1 MYYYSGLQDS
11 DEEDIEN
18 DLDEQIETLMA
29 AKRIV
34 REVQAS
40 TLVSGGGGS
49 VAASI
54 PSKTATDKLELAK
67 RLASRINLAKQST
80 GPVPAIPETSIGA
93 ISVNMQN
100 ISIGIRISNLNLVF
114 SIRLE
119 MLQSSWRQNSIHD
132 SIMPLLKVK
141 NLWKDQ

>member
-1 MYYYSGLQDS
+1 MQDS

-40 TLVSGGGGS
+40 TLVPGGSGGS
-49 VAASI
+49 AAANI

-93 ISVNMQN
+93 ISV
-100 ISIGIRISNLNLVF
+100 SRV
-114 SIRLE
+114 RY
-119 MLQSSWRQNSIHD
+119 
-132 SIMPLLKVK
+132 VK
-141 NLWKDQ
+141 

>member
-1 MYYYSGLQDS
+1 MSNRIIYHVFNTSSGLQDS

-40 TLVSGGGGS
+40 TLVHGGS
-49 VAASI
+49 GAAASNI

-67 RLASRINLAKQST
+67 RLASRINLTKQT
-80 GPVPAIPETSIGA
+80 PGPAPVVAPEASIGA
-93 ISVNMQN
+93 ISV
-100 ISIGIRISNLNLVF
+100 
-114 SIRLE
+114 
-119 MLQSSWRQNSIHD
+119 SSR
-132 SIMPLLKVK
+132 
-141 NLWKDQ
+141 

>member
-1 MYYYSGLQDS
+1 MKINCVFNLIFLLSGLQDS

-40 TLVSGGGGS
+40 TLVHGSSG
-49 VAASI
+49 AAAAANV

-67 RLASRINLAKQST
+67 RLASRINLTKQT
-80 GPVPAIPETSIGA
+80 PGPAPVVPEASIGA
-93 ISVNMQN
+93 ISV
-100 ISIGIRISNLNLVF
+100 I
-114 SIRLE
+114 
-119 MLQSSWRQNSIHD
+119 IHLFVWVHFKIPD
-132 SIMPLLKVK
+132 ILFF
-141 NLWKDQ
+141 

>member
-1 MYYYSGLQDS
+1 MFLFTGLQDS

-40 TLVSGGGGS
+40 TLVPGGGGS
-49 VAASI
+49 VAANV

-67 RLASRINLAKQST
+67 RLASRINLSKQST

-93 ISVNMQN
+93 ISVNMAN
-100 ISIGIRISNLNLVF
+100 
-114 SIRLE
+114 
-119 MLQSSWRQNSIHD
+119 SS
-132 SIMPLLKVK
+132 LK
-141 NLWKDQ
+141 NHN

>member
-1 MYYYSGLQDS
+1 MFCFPTGLQDS

-40 TLVSGGGGS
+40 TLMTGGGAS
-49 VAASI
+49 AAANV

-67 RLASRINLAKQST
+67 RLASRINLSKQST
-80 GPVPAIPETSIGA
+80 GPVPATLPETSIGA
-93 ISVNMQN
+93 ISVN
-100 ISIGIRISNLNLVF
+100 RIL
-114 SIRLE
+114 
-119 MLQSSWRQNSIHD
+119 
-132 SIMPLLKVK
+132 
-141 NLWKDQ
+141 